1 MDYKPNVD
9 AVLWFYHQIFPLI
22 RQRLPHLRFSVVGGH
37 PPEAIRSLESDPA
50 VDVTGYVDDIRPH
63 VRACGLVVL
72 PIRICSGILNK
83 LLQSL
88 ALGVPV
94 VATNMSLEGL
104 DVVSDRDLLV
114 ADSPEAIADG
124 LVRLATDQ
132 DLRLRLTSSGRAYV
146 ERVHQWSTMV
156 AGYEEELK
164 SRLRTPDTASGHT
177 TPVFARAS
185 RRLS

>member
-1 MDYKPNVD
+1 
-9 AVLWFYHQIFPLI
+9 
-22 RQRLPHLRFSVVGGH
+22 
-37 PPEAIRSLESDPA
+37 
-50 VDVTGYVDDIRPH
+50 